1 MKVRASVK
9 PMCEKCKVVKRKSAD
24 SAEECRKPADAVLF
38 DTMSHVCAMERPEF
52 FRLGGKQRNLC
63 LGRKRQI
70 QKHSNRLPEQ

>member
-1 MKVRASVK
+1 MQ
-9 PMCEKCKVVKRKSAD
+9 SAD